1 MPTGKPSPGSER
13 PLPLEAGPRDQQ
25 AVARSPRSGLC
36 CGWLQRGGV
45 ADPTRL
51 PMVITPAELL
61 EAQRW
66 RYATKAFDPA
76 RTIPTDQWQAL
87 EETLV
92 LSPSSYGLQPW
103 KFLVVQDAALRQQLR
118 PHSWNQSQTTDCSH
132 LVVLLAKRTIT
143 EADADRFVAA
153 TAAVR
158 GQELPALAPYR
169 QMIQVDLIE
178 GPRAAEIERW
188 SSNQLYIALGNLM
201 TSAALLG
208 IDTCPIEGFSPADYD
223 RILGLEGGAFRSRV
237 VCACGYRS
245 DNDKYASL
253 PKVRYP
259 ASELIEHR

>member
-1 MPTGKPSPGSER
+1 VLRQRLQRLSLRTRGEGFTNITAALNGEI
-13 PLPLEAGPRDQQ
+13 A
-25 AVARSPRSGLC
+25 ASGLRQ
-36 CGWLQRGGV
+36 GL
-45 ADPTRL
+45 A
-51 PMVITPAELL
+51 
-61 EAQRW
+61 
-66 RYATKAFDPA
+66 
-76 RTIPTDQWQAL
+76 
-87 EETLV
+87 TLV
-92 LSPSSYGLQPW
+92 CLHTS
-103 KFLVVQDAALRQQLR
+103 
-118 PHSWNQSQTTDCSH
+118 CSH

-153 TAAVR
+153 TAAAR
-158 GQELPALAPYR
+158 CQELPALAPYR